1 MSANLASTI
10 ALAKPHPKTT
20 KRMGAIDRLA
30 QLTQVGVAL
39 AGEIPLLEITA
50 EHVANHAGVS
60 KALVFHYFPSQRVL
74 QAAILRAAVLDM
86 VETLD
91 PYPDL
96 PIDVRLARGI
106 DAFITFIE
114 KQPMSYLAL
123 ARGTGSIPKLQEI
136 FEETRSMVMKVI
148 SDALG
153 VETMPPALVLAVRG
167 WIAMV
172 EETILYWLDADRPI
186 ERKALV
192 TYLQSAALKLLPE
205 AMQLATKK
213 QDG

>member
-1 MSANLASTI
+1 
-10 ALAKPHPKTT
+10 
-20 KRMGAIDRLA
+20 
-30 QLTQVGVAL
+30 
-39 AGEIPLLEITA
+39 
-50 EHVANHAGVS
+50 
-60 KALVFHYFPSQRVL
+60 
-74 QAAILRAAVLDM
+74 
-86 VETLD
+86 
-91 PYPDL
+91 
-96 PIDVRLARGI
+96 
-106 DAFITFIE
+106 
-114 KQPMSYLAL
+114 
-123 ARGTGSIPKLQEI
+123 
-136 FEETRSMVMKVI
+136 MVMKVI